1 MDIIFLDIDG
11 VLRTTAS
18 DIWWSDKLIQPIPD
32 SIFKRRFS
40 PTSVSLINQLDNIT
54 KAKIVITSTWKTFYK
69 FEDLKKELF
78 SRGLVSDIIDITPV
92 LQNRG
97 TEIQCWLDINSVN
110 KYAVID
116 DNINDII
123 GHINPGKIIKC
134 SPSIGFTE
142 IEFEKAIAQMNKT
155 MANDIETLFILPTPE
170 LSAINSTIIRDIVR
184 NGGDASPFVPVGVDL
199 KL

>member
-40 PTSVSLINQLDNIT
+40 PTSVSLINQLVNIT

-92 LQNRG
+92 LESRG
-97 TEIQCWLDINSVN
+97 KEIECWLDINSVN
-110 KYAVID
+110 KYVVID

-123 GHINPGKIIKC
+123 DHINPEKVVKC
-134 SPSIGFTE
+134 SASKGFTE
-142 IEFEKAIAQMNKT
+142 LEFAKSI
-155 MANDIETLFILPTPE
+155 DILC
-170 LSAINSTIIRDIVR
+170 
-184 NGGDASPFVPVGVDL
+184 
-199 KL
+199 